1 MRPIQPE
8 NPQLTLWPQGK
19 RRLFARLAAEDFG
32 QLVNHHTAARRTPSV
47 TTRSVMTRSFIARS
61 SAGGRARSGMS
72 ARYDDSSI
80 GSSVAASASLGLRK
94 TSSPT

>member
-47 TTRSVMTRSFIARS
+47 TTRSFIARS